1 MAEDFYSKKAI
12 GDRVRERLNPPQA
25 DGGSVIEK
33 LKEVALRRRGGES
46 LQPPVIR

>member
-25 DGGSVIEK
+25 DGGSVIER
-33 LKEVALRRRGGES
+33 LKEVARRRRG
-46 LQPPVIR
+46 QPLVTR